1 MKSALIG
8 HTGFVGGVL
17 KAAGGYT
24 DFYHSKNIETI
35 KGAAFD
41 TLVCSAT
48 PATKWLANKEPE
60 QDWQSIQRLMEALAT
75 VKAKQFFLISTVDVF
90 QQPVGVDEN
99 SLVPTDGLQPYG
111 AHRYAFEQFVRVRFP
126 AATILRL
133 PALFG
138 PGLKKNALYDL
149 IHSHEVEK
157 VPRDGIFQ
165 WYNVRRLPADMQ
177 RAAGLPLVHLVTEP
191 LALSSI
197 IDELFPHQ
205 KGCGKPGTAA
215 RYDLHTI
222 HAARFGG
229 SGSYVASADSVLQEL
244 AAYVAEEKT
253 RLAQSQP
260 IPQTVGV

>member
-1 MKSALIG
+1 MSVGLIG
-8 HTGFVGGVL
+8 YTGFVGGVL
-17 KAAGGYT
+17 KAAGDYT
-24 DFYHSKNIETI
+24 YFYNSKNIDAI

-60 QDWQSIQRLMEALAT
+60 QDWQSIQRLMEALVRVTAR
-75 VKAKQFFLISTVDVF
+75 QFFLISTVDVF

-99 SLVPTDGLQPYG
+99 SLVPTEGLPPYG
-111 AHRYAFEQFVRVRFP
+111 AHRYAFEQFVRARFP

-149 IHSHEVEK
+149 LHDHEIEK
-157 VPRDGIFQ
+157 VPRDGVFQ
-165 WYNVRRLPADMQ
+165 WYNVRRLPDDMQ

-191 LALSSI
+191 LPLSRI
-197 IDELFPHQ
+197 VDELFPE
-205 KGCGKPGTAA
+205 KSGCGKPGAAA
-215 RYDLHTI
+215 RYDLHTV

-229 SGSYVASADSVLQEL
+229 NGAYVADAATVMREL
-244 AAYVAEEKT
+244 ATYVAEEKT
-253 RLAQSQP
+253 RLV
-260 IPQTVGV
+260 QTSPRAHA

>member
-1 MKSALIG
+1 MRNALIG

-17 KAAGGYT
+17 KAAGDYT
-24 DFYHSKNIETI
+24 DFYNSKNIESI

-60 QDWQSIQRLMEALAT
+60 QDWQSIQRLMEALVT
-75 VKAKQFFLISTVDVF
+75 VMARQFFLISTVDVF

-99 SLVPTDGLQPYG
+99 SLVPTEGLQPYG
-111 AHRYAFEQFVRVRFP
+111 AHRYAFEQFVRARFP

-149 IHSHEVEK
+149 IHNHEVEK
-157 VPRDGIFQ
+157 VPREGIFQ
-165 WYNVRRLPADMQ
+165 WYNVCRLHNDMQ

-191 LALSSI
+191 LALARI

-205 KGCGKPGTAA
+205 QGCGKPGTAA

-229 SGSYVASADSVLQEL
+229 SGAYVADAKAVMQEL
-244 AAYVAEEKT
+244 AGYVAEERA
-253 RLAQSQP
+253 RLAQTP
-260 IPQTVGV
+260 LAAPA

>member
-1 MKSALIG
+1 MHNALIG

-17 KAAGGYT
+17 KAAGSYT
-24 DFYHSKNIETI
+24 DFYNSKNIESI
-35 KGAAFD
+35 KGASFD

-60 QDWQSIQRLMEALAT
+60 QDWQSIQRLMEALVT
-75 VKAKQFFLISTVDVF
+75 VTAKQFFLISTVDVF
-90 QQPVGVDEN
+90 QQPSGVDEK
-99 SLVPTDGLQPYG
+99 SLVPTEGLQPYG
-111 AHRYAFEQFVRVRFP
+111 AHRYAFEQFVRARFP

-149 IHSHEVEK
+149 IHNHEVEK
-157 VPRDGIFQ
+157 VPRAGVFQ
-165 WYNVRRLPADMQ
+165 WYNVRRLHADMQ

-191 LALSSI
+191 LALSRI
-197 IDELFPHQ
+197 IDELFPE
-205 KGCGKPGTAA
+205 KVGCGKPGAA
-215 RYDLHTI
+215 AHYDLHTM

-229 SGSYVASADSVLQEL
+229 SGRYVAAAATVMQEL

-253 RLAQSQP
+253 RLTQAT
-260 IPQTVGV
+260 QTAGA

>member
-1 MKSALIG
+1 MRNALIG

-17 KAAGGYT
+17 KAAGRYT
-24 DFYHSKNIETI
+24 DFYNSKNIESI
-35 KGAAFD
+35 KGTAFD

-60 QDWQSIQRLMEALAT
+60 QDWQSIQRLMEALVT
-75 VKAKQFFLISTVDVF
+75 VTARQFFLISTVDVF

-99 SLVPTDGLQPYG
+99 SLVPTEGLQPYG
-111 AHRYAFEQFVRVRFP
+111 AHRYAFEQFVRARFP

-149 IHSHEVEK
+149 IHNHEIEK
-157 VPRDGIFQ
+157 VPRDGVFQ
-165 WYNVRRLPADMQ
+165 WYNVRRLHGDMQ

-191 LALSSI
+191 IALARI

-205 KGCGKPGTAA
+205 QGCGKPGAA
-215 RYDLHTI
+215 AHYDLHTV

-229 SGSYVASADSVLQEL
+229 NGAYVADATAVMQEL
-244 AAYVAEEKT
+244 AAYVAEERA
-253 RLAQSQP
+253 RLAP
-260 IPQTVGV
+260 TPPTAPA